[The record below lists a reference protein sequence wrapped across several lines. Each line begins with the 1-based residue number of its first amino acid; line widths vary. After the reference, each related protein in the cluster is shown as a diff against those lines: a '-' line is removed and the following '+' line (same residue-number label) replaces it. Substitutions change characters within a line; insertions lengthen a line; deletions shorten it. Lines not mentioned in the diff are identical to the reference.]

1 MSLCVCVCVCVCVCH
16 EGGKLTRR
24 VPQVD
29 VGKLKLEMR
38 CSEVREVVKDVV
50 NLFSRE
56 ASNHHNIIKYCP

>member
-1 MSLCVCVCVCVCVCH
+1 
-16 EGGKLTRR
+16 
-24 VPQVD
+24 VD